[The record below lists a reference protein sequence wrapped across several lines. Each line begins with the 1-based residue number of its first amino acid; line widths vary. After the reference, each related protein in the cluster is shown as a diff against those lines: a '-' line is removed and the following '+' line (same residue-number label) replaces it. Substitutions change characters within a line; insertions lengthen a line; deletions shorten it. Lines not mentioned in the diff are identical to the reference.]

1 MEGFNKS
8 NDEEIQSLIQHELST
23 SHGFSGHLDS
33 WGSFQIQAEDS
44 FSPRWIIGYRSKA
57 PPLGAA
63 PPHPS
68 GCSLR
73 YCFLPEEA
81 LRGGAPQ
88 FPQLREDPGGG
99 GLAPSPPASS
109 SSSSSSSS
117 STSSSSRSEGGG
129 LRLKTLGLRVFSAA
143 AAAAAATS
151 LSSRPG
157 TQRSGRRMPVDAHL
171 FSEFL
176 LPGPAKAAG
185 ENVRGRGDTQGL
197 RVSEARWPPPLLL
210 AQETPT
216 GAPAAGTPSA
226 PRSPGSTSSE
236 AWSPCSGASESSFVD
251 PRNP

>member
-1 MEGFNKS
+1 MVFFQAS
-8 NDEEIQSLIQHELST
+8 HEQP
-23 SHGFSGHLDS
+23 HR
-33 WGSFQIQAEDS
+33 WEQRPRIPQA
-44 FSPRWIIGYRSKA
+44 
-57 PPLGAA
+57 L
-63 PPHPS
+63 
-68 GCSLR
+68 SLR

-81 LRGGAPQ
+81 LRGGARP
-88 FPQLREDPGGG
+88 FPQLQEDPGGG

-109 SSSSSSSS
+109 SSSC
-117 STSSSSRSEGGG
+117 RSEGGG
-129 LRLKTLGLRVFSAA
+129 LRLNTLGLRVFSAA

-171 FSEFL
+171 FPEFL

-210 AQETPT
+210 AQETPM

-226 PRSPGSTSSE
+226 PGSPGSTSSE